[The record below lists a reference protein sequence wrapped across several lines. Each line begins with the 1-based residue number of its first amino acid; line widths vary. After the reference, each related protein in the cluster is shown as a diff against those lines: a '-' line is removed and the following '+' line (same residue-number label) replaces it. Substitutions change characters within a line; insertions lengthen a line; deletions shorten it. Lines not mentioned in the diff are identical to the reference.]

1 MQSGTKQFVTFNEE
15 TAADVTPF
23 YVEHFCF
30 VFFYTDA
37 SPLLLLLRDN
47 EVKLKRPVILQTAF
61 FTSNDC
67 QLRSTVEAHCI
78 QFVSYHIHTTSTRA

>member
-1 MQSGTKQFVTFNEE
+1 MLHHFMWSIFV
-15 TAADVTPF
+15 
-23 YVEHFCF
+23 
-30 VFFYTDA
+30 FYTDA

-78 QFVSYHIHTTSTRA
+78 QFVSYHIHTTSRRA